1 MVETLTLSPWLEVET
16 VSQQKLNCRTV
27 DVDFLCWS
35 GQMSSYKVRNVESI
49 IAKKQ
54 LIWLVHGSETTTQW
68 ILHVLVLVLLDLL
81 RCAF

>member
-1 MVETLTLSPWLEVET
+1 
-16 VSQQKLNCRTV
+16 
-27 DVDFLCWS
+27 
-35 GQMSSYKVRNVESI
+35 MSSYKVRNVESI

-54 LIWLVHGSETTTQW
+54 LIWLVHGFETTTQW